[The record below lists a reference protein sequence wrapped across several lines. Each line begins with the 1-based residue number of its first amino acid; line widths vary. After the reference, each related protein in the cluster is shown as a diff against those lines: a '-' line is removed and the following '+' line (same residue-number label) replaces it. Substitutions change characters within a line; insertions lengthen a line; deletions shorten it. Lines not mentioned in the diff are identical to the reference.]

1 MDVGCY
7 VNASKSVE
15 LVSLPLCGRR
25 MLHFGRHLGM
35 YVKGYHVTRITR
47 YPNSVATFNQDRLA
61 TKKIRP

>member
-15 LVSLPLCGRR
+15 LVSLPLCGGG

-35 YVKGYHVTRITR
+35 YVKGYHATRITR
-47 YPNSVATFNQDRLA
+47 LPLSIKIVWLL
-61 TKKIRP
+61 KKFARDL